1 MIPMWSILRDR
12 TLLGMTKSALTRSGT
27 LVISAISTLPPP
39 RPPPPLTPE
48 DPKETVVH
56 RGSTEVQFIETVIYA
71 NLW

>member
-27 LVISAISTLPPP
+27 LVISAISKLPPP
-39 RPPPPLTPE
+39 SLTPE
-48 DPKETVVH
+48 DPKDTVVH

>member
-27 LVISAISTLPPP
+27 LVISAISKL
-39 RPPPPLTPE
+39 PPLTPE

>member
-27 LVISAISTLPPP
+27 LVISAISKLPP
-39 RPPPPLTPE
+39 PPPPLTPE

>member
-27 LVISAISTLPPP
+27 LVISAISKL
-39 RPPPPLTPE
+39 PPPLTPE

>member
-12 TLLGMTKSALTRSGT
+12 TLLGVTKSALTRSGT
-27 LVISAISTLPPP
+27 LVISAISKLPPP
-39 RPPPPLTPE
+39 PPPPLTPE

>member
-1 MIPMWSILRDR
+1 MWSILRDR

-27 LVISAISTLPPP
+27 LVISAISKLPP
-39 RPPPPLTPE
+39 PPPPLTPE

>member
-27 LVISAISTLPPP
+27 LVISAISMLPPP
-39 RPPPPLTPE
+39 HPPLTPE
-48 DPKETVVH
+48 DPKDTVVH

>member
-27 LVISAISTLPPP
+27 LVISAISKLP
-39 RPPPPLTPE
+39 PPPPLSPE
-48 DPKETVVH
+48 DPKDTVVH